1 MTTNSSHPAAA
12 ANKKLH
18 TRIAAA
24 QKLADAAKK
33 EAKLAKLDFRN
44 AKQIYKDARRA
55 ARKLRKEVKALKTE
69 LAALAMK
76 KPRRKPKAAKP
87 AAPKPA
93 AKRVRLI
100 VAPVT
105 SATPFA
111 ATPAPV
117 ESVAAPVAMP
127 PAEPTV

>member
-1 MTTNSSHPAAA
+1 MTTNPSHPAAA

-33 EAKLAKLDFRN
+33 EAKLAKVDFRN

-55 ARKLRKEVKALKTE
+55 ARNLRKEVKALKTE
-69 LAALAMK
+69 LARLAVK
-76 KPRRKPKAAKP
+76 KTRLKPKVAKP
-87 AAPKPA
+87 AAPKTA

-100 VAPVT
+100 VAPAT
-105 SATPFA
+105 STTQFETSPL
-111 ATPAPV
+111 PV
-117 ESVAAPVAMP
+117 ENVAIPVVIP
-127 PAEPTV
+127 PSEPTA